1 MGQKEARR
9 MRKAVF
15 FDLDGTL
22 LPLDMDT
29 FMRGYMKAIVENGF
43 YSRISERKGEEIFG
57 RAVVAMALNDGR
69 ALNRD
74 VFFDVIAK
82 ESGADRDMLIAH
94 MDAFYTGEFLQLKA
108 ATRADKHVKQTIEVL
123 REKGYRLILATNPM
137 FPPVATDT
145 RVRWAGLDPGDFEY
159 ITYYD
164 NSRYCKPNPKYFEE
178 ILDHIGLSAAECYI
192 VGNDVRDD
200 LSAVALGFEAFLV
213 LDHVIGDVE
222 KGPKC
227 QKGSYSDLL
236 RFAENLPRII

>member
-1 MGQKEARR
+1 

-22 LPLDMDT
+22 LPLDMDA
-29 FMRGYMKAIVENGF
+29 FMAGYMKAIAENGF
-43 YSRISERKGEEIFG
+43 YGRISEKKGEEIFG
-57 RAVVAMALNDGR
+57 RAVTAMALNDGR
-69 ALNRD
+69 GLNRD
-74 VFFDVIAK
+74 VFFDVIAS

-94 MDAFYTGEFLQLKA
+94 MEAFYMGEFLQLQA
-108 ATRADKHVKQTIEVL
+108 ATRADEHVKRTIRVL
-123 REKGYRLILATNPM
+123 KDKGYRLILATNPL

-145 RVRWAGLDPGDFEY
+145 RVRWAGLEPGDFEY

-164 NSRYCKPNPKYFEE
+164 NAHYCKPNPKYFEE
-178 ILDHIGLSAAECYI
+178 ILQSTGLAADECYI

-222 KGPKC
+222 KGPPC
-227 QKGSYSDLL
+227 QKGSYSELL
-236 RFAENLPRII
+236 SFAENLPRII

>member
-1 MGQKEARR
+1 MRR
-9 MRKAVF
+9 AIF

-22 LPLDMDT
+22 LPLDMDA
-29 FMRGYMKAIVENGF
+29 FMHGYMKAIRQNGF
-43 YSRISERKGEEIFG
+43 YQQISKEMGEEIFG
-57 RAVVAMALNDGR
+57 RAILAMIANDGR

-74 VFFDVIAK
+74 VFFDVIAA
-82 ESGADRDMLIAH
+82 ESDADCNALIAH
-94 MDAFYTGEFLQLKA
+94 MDKFYRNEFLQLQA
-108 ATRADKHVKQTIEVL
+108 ATRADESVKQTMEAL
-123 REKGYRLILATNPM
+123 KQKGYRLILATNPL

-145 RVRWAGLDPGDFEY
+145 RISWAGLEPDDFEY

-178 ILDHIGLSAAECYI
+178 ILDHTGLKASECYI

-213 LDHVIGDVE
+213 LDHVIGDIE
-222 KGPKC
+222 KGPPC
-227 QKGSYSDLL
+227 QQGSYSDLL

>member
-1 MGQKEARR
+1 

-22 LPLDMDT
+22 LPLDMDAFT
-29 FMRGYMKAIVENGF
+29 HYYMKAIKQNGF
-43 YSRISERKGEEIFG
+43 YEKISAHNGGDIFG
-57 RAVVAMALNDGR
+57 RALVAMIQNDGR

-74 VFFDVIAK
+74 VFFEVIAQ
-82 ESGADRDMLIAH
+82 ESDADRDELIAH
-94 MDAFYTGEFLQLKA
+94 MDGFYTNEFLQLKA
-108 ATRADKHVKQTIEVL
+108 ATRADEHVKKTIEVL
-123 REKGYRLILATNPM
+123 KGKGYRLILATNPL
-137 FPPVATDT
+137 FPPVATNT
-145 RVRWAGLDPGDFEY
+145 RLRWAGLEPEDFEY

-164 NSRYCKPNPKYFEE
+164 NARWCKPSAGYFNE
-178 ILDHIGLSAAECYI
+178 ILDHTGLAASECYI

-213 LDHVIGDVE
+213 LDHVIGDIE
-222 KGPKC
+222 KGPPC

>member
-1 MGQKEARR
+1 MRR
-9 MRKAVF
+9 AIF

-22 LPLDMDT
+22 LPLNMDA
-29 FMRGYMKAIVENGF
+29 FMHGYMKAIRQNGF
-43 YSRISERKGEEIFG
+43 YQQISEEKGEEIFG
-57 RAVVAMALNDGR
+57 RAIVAMIANDGR

-74 VFFDVIAK
+74 VFFEVIAA
-82 ESGADRDMLIAH
+82 ESDADCDALIAH
-94 MDAFYTGEFLQLKA
+94 MDKFYRNEFLQLQA
-108 ATRADKHVKQTIEVL
+108 ATRADESVKQTMETL
-123 REKGYRLILATNPM
+123 KQKGYRLILATNPL

-145 RVRWAGLDPGDFEY
+145 RIAWAGLEPDDFEY

-178 ILDHIGLSAAECYI
+178 ILDHTGLEARECYI

-213 LDHVIGDVE
+213 LDHVIGDIE
-222 KGPKC
+222 KGPRC

>member
-1 MGQKEARR
+1 

-22 LPLDMDT
+22 LPMDMDAFT
-29 FMRGYMKAIVENGF
+29 HYYMKAIKQNGF
-43 YSRISERKGEEIFG
+43 YDMISEENGGDIFG
-57 RAVVAMALNDGR
+57 RALMAMMQNDGQ

-74 VFFDVIAK
+74 VFFDVIAQ
-82 ESGADRDMLIAH
+82 ESNADRDELIAH
-94 MDAFYTGEFLQLKA
+94 MDGFYTNEFLQLQA
-108 ATRADKHVKQTIEVL
+108 ATRTDEHVKRTIEVL
-123 REKGYRLILATNPM
+123 CDKGYRRILATNPL

-145 RVRWAGLDPGDFEY
+145 RLRWAGLEPEDFEY

-164 NSRYCKPNPKYFEE
+164 NARWCKPSAGYFNE
-178 ILDHIGLSAAECYI
+178 ILDHTGLAASECYI

-213 LDHVIGDVE
+213 LDHVIGDIE
-222 KGPKC
+222 KGPPC

>member
-1 MGQKEARR
+1 

-22 LPLDMDT
+22 LPLDMDAFT
-29 FMRGYMKAIVENGF
+29 HYYMKAIKQNGF
-43 YSRISERKGEEIFG
+43 YQKISEEKGEEIFG
-57 RAVVAMALNDGR
+57 RALVAMITNDGR

-74 VFFDVIAK
+74 VFFDVIAA
-82 ESGADRDMLIAH
+82 ESDADRDELTAH
-94 MDAFYTGEFLQLKA
+94 MDGFYTNEFLQLQA
-108 ATRADKHVKQTIEVL
+108 ATRADENVKRTIEVL
-123 REKGYRLILATNPM
+123 KAKGYRRILATNPL

-145 RVRWAGLDPGDFEY
+145 RLRWAGLEPEDFEY

-164 NSRYCKPNPKYFEE
+164 NSRWCKPNAGYFNE
-178 ILDHIGLSAAECYI
+178 ILDHTGLAAQECYI

-213 LDHVIGDVE
+213 LDHVIGDIE
-222 KGPKC
+222 KGPPC
-227 QKGSYSDLL
+227 HKGSYSDLL

>member
-1 MGQKEARR
+1 

-22 LPLDMDT
+22 LPLDMDAFT
-29 FMRGYMKAIVENGF
+29 RYYMKAIRQNGF
-43 YSRISERKGEEIFG
+43 YEKISAQRGEEIFG
-57 RAVVAMALNDGR
+57 RALIAMITNDGR

-82 ESGADRDMLIAH
+82 ESDANRDALIAH
-94 MDAFYTGEFLQLKA
+94 MDGFYTGEFLQLQA

-123 REKGYRLILATNPM
+123 KDKGYRRILATNPL

-145 RVRWAGLDPGDFEY
+145 RLRWAGLEPEDFEY

-164 NSRYCKPNPKYFEE
+164 NSRWCKPNAGYFNE
-178 ILDHIGLSAAECYI
+178 ILDHTGLSAHECYI

-213 LDHVIGDVE
+213 LDHVIGDIE
-222 KGPKC
+222 KGPPC